1 MTGQRAVIW
10 VILGIWALAM
20 ALSVLALVAEPTGD
34 GFTRG
39 LNRLTG
45 FIGWQTAGMIA
56 ALAAWLSA
64 RRLEAGDRL
73 RLIARVPAYWALL
86 LVLGIAI
93 LIAYGA
99 WIGNRPPPE
108 TPAPVSAPAVTV
120 PSQ

>member
-1 MTGQRAVIW
+1 
-10 VILGIWALAM
+10 
-20 ALSVLALVAEPTGD
+20 
-34 GFTRG
+34 
-39 LNRLTG
+39 
-45 FIGWQTAGMIA
+45 MIV

-99 WIGNRPPPE
+99 WIGTARRRRRR
-108 TPAPVSAPAVTV
+108 PVSDSGRHRAVAMIFGGDLAEWGVRGWTATQAGLV
-120 PSQ
+120 VAASFRT